1 MAVDKDPASFR
12 FSAIPHHLDV
22 VAFPA
27 QLVVPTG
34 PLPLVSRCFFRL
46 ACELATSLTHWT
58 QVPCSGA
65 MRIYV
70 RILAGHTFPL
80 NGTRAL
86 AVKHIPLEAGNDDTV
101 LTVKAMLQEAVD
113 VTPNHQR
120 LLYRGI
126 CLENVCT
133 LSDCNV
139 EVDSELQMEISF
151 QMQIGVRTWDNQNLN
166 MDVFAIDR
174 VMVIKAMLVQQ
185 TPGKPADTALCFL
198 SHARRFHFTGL

>member
-1 MAVDKDPASFR
+1 
-12 FSAIPHHLDV
+12 
-22 VAFPA
+22 
-27 QLVVPTG
+27 
-34 PLPLVSRCFFRL
+34 
-46 ACELATSLTHWT
+46 
-58 QVPCSGA
+58 

-70 RILAGHTFPL
+70 RILTGHTFPL

-86 AVKHIPLEAGNDDTV
+86 TVRHIPLEAGYDDTV
-101 LTVKAMLQEAVD
+101 LTVKAMLQQAVD

-126 CLENVCT
+126 CLENACT

-139 EVDSELQMEISF
+139 EVDSELQMEINF

-185 TPGKPADTALCFL
+185 TRIPVNQQILLFASSVMQDD
-198 SHARRFHFTGL
+198 FTLQDYNVRNSEIVLQMKSTELLASEGGQLGQCAQRQSL